1 MSLALLRLFVASWAL
16 HAGMSPWAPAQAI
29 SLKSSDGLAITA
41 WLHHN
46 GRMQPSSA
54 LLVIVPG
61 FAQREGTA
69 CMNAVAGELSQERDC
84 LMVDLRGN
92 GASAG
97 RYTFG
102 AEEWRD
108 VDAAR
113 FWAEARYARIDVLG
127 FSLGAYT
134 ALRSVAQWPGHTHS
148 LALASPPPSL
158 ERIVSSGGAL
168 LQPLCSPFQSALYAF
183 PPGNDLLFRWGSIF
197 GGHPSACG
205 LASKVFIPAAVL
217 VGARDHLIFPSLSQ
231 AVYASLA
238 GPKSFT
244 RMPQGLHAERMFL
257 QDPSAFEAWLH
268 QQALDLP

>member
-1 MSLALLRLFVASWAL
+1 MSLALLRMLLAGMAL
-16 HAGMSPWAPAQAI
+16 HAGAASWAPPQAI
-29 SLKSSDGLAITA
+29 SLQASDGLAITA

-46 GRMQPSSA
+46 GRLQPTAS
-54 LLVIVPG
+54 LLVLVPG

-69 CMNAVAGELSQERDC
+69 SMNAVAGELSQERDC
-84 LMVDLRGN
+84 LLVDLRGN
-92 GASAG
+92 GASSG

-113 FWAEARYARIDVLG
+113 SWAEARYARIDVLG

-134 ALRSVAQWPGHTHS
+134 ALRSVAQWPGHTHA

-158 ERIVSSGGAL
+158 ERIVLSGGAL
-168 LQPLCSPFQSALYAF
+168 LQPLCSPFQSASYAF
-183 PPGNDLLFRWGSIF
+183 PPGNDLLFRWGSLF

-205 LASKVFIPAAVL
+205 LAAKAHLPTAVL
-217 VGARDHLIFPSLSQ
+217 VGGRDCLIFPSLSQ
-231 AVYASLA
+231 EVYASLA

-257 QDPSAFEAWLH
+257 QDPAAFEAWLH

>member
-1 MSLALLRLFVASWAL
+1 MSLALLRMLLAGMAL
-16 HAGMSPWAPAQAI
+16 HAGAASWAPPQAI
-29 SLKSSDGLAITA
+29 SLQASDGLAITA

-46 GRMQPSSA
+46 GRLQPTTS
-54 LLVIVPG
+54 LLVLVPG

-69 CMNAVAGELSQERDC
+69 SMNAVAGELSQERDC
-84 LMVDLRGN
+84 LLVDLRGN
-92 GASAG
+92 GASSG

-113 FWAEARYARIDVLG
+113 SWAEARYARIDVLG

-134 ALRSVAQWPGHTHS
+134 ALRSVAQWPGHTHA
-148 LALASPPPSL
+148 LALACPPPSL
-158 ERIVSSGGAL
+158 ERIVLSGGAL
-168 LQPLCSPFQSALYAF
+168 LQPLCSPFQSASYAF
-183 PPGNDLLFRWGSIF
+183 PPGNDLLFRWGSLF

-205 LASKVFIPAAVL
+205 LAAKAHLPTAVL
-217 VGARDHLIFPSLSQ
+217 VGGRDCLIFPSLSQ
-231 AVYASLA
+231 EVYASLA

-257 QDPSAFEAWLH
+257 QDPAAFEAWLH